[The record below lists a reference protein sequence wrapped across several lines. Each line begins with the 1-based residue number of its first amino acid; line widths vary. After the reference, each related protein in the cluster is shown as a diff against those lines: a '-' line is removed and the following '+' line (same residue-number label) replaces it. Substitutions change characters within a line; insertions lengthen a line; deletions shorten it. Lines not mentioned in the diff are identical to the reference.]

1 MKIYPKKLRQ
11 KVLLRV
17 VLRHLLLRGPQPA
30 VKLRCSFFSWCF
42 SICNASIKSGLMR
55 FLRFVSVS
63 ALDEKTLS
71 QGTEEAW
78 IGR

>member
-1 MKIYPKKLRQ
+1 M
-11 KVLLRV
+11 
-17 VLRHLLLRGPQPA
+17 
-30 VKLRCSFFSWCF
+30 
-42 SICNASIKSGLMR
+42 SGLMR

-63 ALDEKTLS
+63 ALEENTLS